1 MTWKKL
7 LLIGDSH
14 TEYGY
19 LIDNQAGWVSLLSNL
34 LQRKCDVKSRGFSG
48 YNTTNILTYLP
59 EILAEFDKDSIQGVI
74 LLIGSNDSASG
85 TCHIPLE
92 KYSENLQEIHSCLV
106 ETFGLKR
113 DQLIVIC
120 PPRIDDEKC
129 MWEGCQ
135 KEPVWKY
142 SDKSVEQYSRVCAE
156 FAIKNGLIFIDLYSI
171 MLRYGNNYKE
181 FLSDGL
187 HLSAKGNVLLYEHLK
202 LVLER
207 TVIND
212 LEYKYPSWEHVND
225 IS

>member
-19 LIDNQAGWVSLLSNL
+19 LIDNLPGWVCLLSNL

-48 YNTTNILTYLP
+48 YNTKNILTYLP

-74 LLIGSNDSASG
+74 LFIGSNDSASG
-85 TCHIPLE
+85 ACRIPLE
-92 KYSENLQEIHSCLV
+92 KYSENLQEIYSRLV

-113 DQLIVIC
+113 DRLIVIC
-120 PPRIDDEKC
+120 PPRIDDEKYKL
-129 MWEGCQ
+129 EGCQ
-135 KEPVWKY
+135 EDPVWKY
-142 SDKSVEQYSRVCAE
+142 SDKSVEQYSRECAE
-156 FAIKNGLIFIDLYSI
+156 FAIKNSLSFVDLYSI
-171 MLRYGNNYKE
+171 MLGYGNSYKE

-187 HLSAKGNVLLYEHLK
+187 HLSAKGNLLLYEHLK
-202 LVLER
+202 PVLER
-207 TVIND
+207 TVMND
-212 LEYKYPSWEHVND
+212 LEYKYPSWKHVNY